1 MMENRQSLINRLYP
15 DHKIMGLPQMI
26 VEGSGWYDTLI
37 TEPDDIMALAR
48 AGVDA
53 AGRQIRMMALELES
67 PDGIRRVADFRPE
80 EIL

>member
-1 MMENRQSLINRLYP
+1 MMKNRQSLVNRIYP
-15 DHKIMGLPQMI
+15 DHKVVGLDQMI

-37 TEPDDIMALAR
+37 THPEDIMALAR

-53 AGRQIRMMALELES
+53 AGRQIRMMALRLEG
-67 PDGIRRVADFRPE
+67 PDGIQRVADFRPE